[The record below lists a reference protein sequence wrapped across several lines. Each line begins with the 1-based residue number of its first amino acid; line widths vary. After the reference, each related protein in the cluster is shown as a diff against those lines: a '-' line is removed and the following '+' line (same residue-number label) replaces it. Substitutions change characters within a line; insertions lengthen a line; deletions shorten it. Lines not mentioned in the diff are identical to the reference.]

1 MYTVY
6 IYITIKTNA
15 MTTIAE
21 LKASKISKVVDNFT
35 AVIVKSYYSARKFN
49 YGIQYWKE
57 EWIKEG
63 VRFNTDGSKSHLV
76 ELF

>member
-1 MYTVY
+1 
-6 IYITIKTNA
+6 

-49 YGIQYWKE
+49 YGIQYWKS
-57 EWIKEG
+57 EWIEQG
-63 VRFNTDGSKSHLV
+63 VRINSDGTKSQLV